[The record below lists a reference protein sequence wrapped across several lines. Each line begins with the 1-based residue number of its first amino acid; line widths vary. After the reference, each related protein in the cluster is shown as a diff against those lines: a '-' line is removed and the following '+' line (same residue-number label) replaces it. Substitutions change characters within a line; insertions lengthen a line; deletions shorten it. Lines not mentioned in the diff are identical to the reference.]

1 MGKRAKDAFHLEFLS
16 FQVYFANIV
25 DFTVCYSVFLQESK
39 SKKHYR
45 FAPVFLLRGQ
55 GYGAEMECLQET
67 IAWLN
72 AALSDY
78 VLTVLLIGCGV
89 FFTIRTRFVQFR
101 CLGEGIRNALGKSEN
116 VPHRSGFSPF
126 QSLMATV
133 AAQVGTGNIVGA
145 SGAILIGGPGAIFW
159 MWVIASFA
167 MATIYAEAVLAQK
180 TRTVTDGVVEG
191 GPVYY
196 IRKAFPGRLGR
207 FLAGF
212 FAVAIIIALGCV
224 GCMVQVNSI
233 SATCLTAF
241 GIPAWATGAA
251 LAFFA
256 GLILIGG
263 MARLMRVT
271 EKIAPFM
278 AIFFLLGGLTVLLLR
293 IRYLPATFGCIFK
306 YAFSPEALLGGGF
319 GYAFKTALSQGIKRG
334 LFSNEAGMGSTPHL
348 HALADVSSPHVQGTV
363 AIVGLF
369 IDTFVILT
377 MTALVVISTIYTGD
391 GPLAHATGATYR
403 DMLASSGLTQTN
415 LMQYAI
421 SSVSSSVIGNAFVA
435 VCLFFFAFSSV
446 IVWILFGRINC
457 TYLWGKRSASIYSVV
472 AVVLIFCGTLMKSDL
487 VWELQD
493 LLNQL
498 MVLPNVTA
506 LIALSGTVASAAR
519 RG

>member
-1 MGKRAKDAFHLEFLS
+1 MES
-16 FQVYFANIV
+16 
-25 DFTVCYSVFLQESK
+25 LQHS
-39 SKKHYR
+39 
-45 FAPVFLLRGQ
+45 
-55 GYGAEMECLQET
+55 
-67 IAWLN
+67 IIWLN
-72 AALSDY
+72 SVLSDY
-78 VLTVLLIGCGV
+78 ILTVLLIGCGV
-89 FFTIRTRFVQFR
+89 FFSIRTRFVQFR
-101 CLGEGIRNALGKSEN
+101 CFGEGLRNALGKTGGAKKD
-116 VPHRSGFSPF
+116 PGISPF
-126 QSLMATV
+126 QSLTAAV

-159 MWVIASFA
+159 MWVIASFG

-180 TRTVTDGVVEG
+180 TRIVKPDGTIEG

-196 IRKAFPGRLGR
+196 IREAFPGGLGA

-212 FAVAIIIALGCV
+212 FAVAIILALGCV

-241 GIPAWATGAA
+241 GIPAWGTGTA
-251 LAFFA
+251 LVIVA

-263 MARLMRVT
+263 IQCLVKVV

-278 AIFFLLGGLTVLLLR
+278 AILFLAGGLTVLVIR
-293 IRYLPATFGCIFK
+293 IQYLPATFWCIFR

-319 GYAFKTALSQGIKRG
+319 GYAFKTALGQGIKRG

-363 AIVGLF
+363 AMVGLF

-391 GPLAHATGATYR
+391 GPLAHATGETYR

-421 SSVSSSVIGNAFVA
+421 SSVSSSTVGNAFVA

-446 IVWILFGRINC
+446 IIWNLFGKINC
-457 TYLWGKRSASIYSVV
+457 NYLWGKRSIPVYLVV
-472 AVVLIFCGTLMKSDL
+472 SLAFIFCGTMMKSDL

-498 MVLPNVTA
+498 MVLPNVAA
-506 LIALSGTVASAAR
+506 LIALSGTVAAEAR
-519 RG
+519 RK

>member
-1 MGKRAKDAFHLEFLS
+1 M
-16 FQVYFANIV
+16 
-25 DFTVCYSVFLQESK
+25 ESL
-39 SKKHYR
+39 HQ
-45 FAPVFLLRGQ
+45 A
-55 GYGAEMECLQET
+55 T
-67 IAWLN
+67 AWLN
-72 AALSDY
+72 AVLSDY

-89 FFTIRTRFVQFR
+89 FFSIRTRFVQFR
-101 CLGEGIRNALGKSEN
+101 CFGEGIRNALGRFGGGTRH
-116 VPHRSGFSPF
+116 VGISPF
-126 QSLMATV
+126 QSLTAAV

-159 MWVIASFA
+159 MWVIASFG

-180 TRTVTDGVVEG
+180 TRIVKADGMIEG

-196 IRKAFPGRLGR
+196 IREAFPGRLGV

-233 SATCLTAF
+233 GATCRTAF
-241 GIPAWATGAA
+241 GIPTWATGAA
-251 LAFFA
+251 LAFLA

-263 MARLMRVT
+263 MRRLMRVL
-271 EKIAPFM
+271 EKVAPLM
-278 AIFFLLGGLTVLLLR
+278 SILFLLGGLAVLVIR

-306 YAFSPEALLGGGF
+306 YAFAPEALLGGGT
-319 GYAFKTALSQGIKRG
+319 GYAFKTAVSQGIKRG

-348 HALADVSSPHVQGTV
+348 HALADVPSPHVQGTV
-363 AIVGLF
+363 AMVGLF

-377 MTALVVISTIYTGD
+377 MTALVVISTVFIGD
-391 GPLAHATGATYR
+391 GPLAHATGSTYR
-403 DMLASSGLTQTN
+403 AMLASSGLTQTN

-421 SSVSSSVIGNAFVA
+421 SSVSSSAAGNAFVA

-446 IVWILFGRINC
+446 IVWNLFGRINC
-457 TYLWGKRSASIYSVV
+457 NYLWGKRSMSIYPVV
-472 AVVLIFCGTLMKSDL
+472 AVAFIFCGTLMKSDF

-498 MVLPNVTA
+498 MVLPNAAA
-506 LIALSGTVASAAR
+506 LIALSGTVAAAAR
-519 RG
+519 RN